1 MLKLEWFSLNADLR
15 QAKNAEYDG
24 TIFESDI
31 EDAARLR
38 EEVMRK
44 PRTLDASPQAGVS
57 EEPGDEDVDA
67 DAMMVDMLEQVELAE
82 LEALVST
89 ISEQSSTRNDKPP
102 DSPRWSDDD
111 EYDALFIDYLSQQQ
125 QQDQEMASSGDMDLS

>member
-15 QAKNAEYDG
+15 QAKNAEHDG

-38 EEVMRK
+38 EEVMSK
-44 PRTLDASPQAGVS
+44 PRALGASPQAGVS